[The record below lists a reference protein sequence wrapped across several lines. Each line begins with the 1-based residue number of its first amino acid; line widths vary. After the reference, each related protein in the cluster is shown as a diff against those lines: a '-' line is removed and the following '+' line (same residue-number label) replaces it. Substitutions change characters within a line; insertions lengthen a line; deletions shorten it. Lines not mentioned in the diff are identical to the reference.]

1 MKFSGIQ
8 GVITIHGN
16 MNRKRDKV
24 RIPMDTTAKRNL
36 RRGYIL
42 TLFGGTLWGLSGTCG
57 QYLLQVKGL
66 TTDWLVPIRLLTAG
80 FLLLLVCYFR
90 EGKQIF
96 ALWKVPKDVRDIMI
110 FGIVGM
116 SMCQYTYFT
125 AIGYSNAGTATV
137 LQYTGPVLIMLYV
150 SFRAGK
156 MPEKSELAAVALALM
171 GTFFLA
177 AHGNMNSLA
186 VSGRALFWGLG
197 SAVALAVYTTQ
208 PGRLLDKY
216 GSMVITA
223 WGMLI
228 GGILLCLMFKPWNIK
243 APVDGAVMGGM
254 AVIILFGTIIAFAS
268 YMEGVK
274 CVGPKKGSLF
284 AAVEPVSATIFSV
297 IFMKVSFGPMD
308 ILGFVCIIS
317 TIFLL
322 TLGKS
327 R

>member
-1 MKFSGIQ
+1 
-8 GVITIHGN
+8 
-16 MNRKRDKV
+16 MN
-24 RIPMDTTAKRNL
+24 TTAKRSL
-36 RRGYIL
+36 RKGCIL
-42 TLFGGTLWGLSGTCG
+42 TLFGGILWGLSGTCG

-66 TTDWLVPIRLLTAG
+66 TSDWLVPVRLLTAG
-80 FLLLLVCYFR
+80 FLLLLVCWFKDGR
-90 EGKQIF
+90 EIF
-96 ALWKVPKDVRDIMI
+96 ALWKVPGDVRDIII

-116 SMCQYTYFT
+116 SMCQYSYFT

-156 MPEKSELAAVALALM
+156 MPEKSELAAVALALL

-177 AHGNMNSLA
+177 AHGNMKSLA

-216 GSMVITA
+216 GSMAVTA
-223 WGMLI
+223 WGMVI
-228 GGILLCLMFKPWNIK
+228 GGAVLCLIFKPWNIR
-243 APVDGAVMGGM
+243 AAVDGAVIGGM
-254 AVIILFGTIIAFAS
+254 AVIILAGTIIAFVC
-268 YMEGVK
+268 YLEGVK
-274 CVGPKKGSLF
+274 CVGPKRGSLF
-284 AAVEPVSATIFSV
+284 AAVEPVSATVFSV
-297 IFMKVSFGPMD
+297 IFMNVSFGTMD
-308 ILGFVCIIS
+308 LLGFVCIIS

-322 TLGKS
+322 TLGKG